1 MLALAFA
8 WLLYGTI
15 HSFMASNYFKN
26 FAEKILGKYFRF
38 YRLIYNIMAFVLLIS
53 VFAVQFS
60 TEKQALWQ
68 VSNYQ
73 SIIGKAIAICGVLL
87 VSKALQGYDLREFSG
102 IDYNKSQEKNEFKS
116 DGLLKYM
123 RHPIYFGILIF
134 VWGMF
139 VTDASTRSLTSA
151 IAITIYLI
159 VGIYFEEKKL
169 IEVFG
174 EKYKKYQH
182 DVPMLIPF
190 LKF

>member
-1 MLALAFA
+1 
-8 WLLYGTI
+8 
-15 HSFMASNYFKN
+15 
-26 FAEKILGKYFRF
+26 
-38 YRLIYNIMAFVLLIS
+38 MAFVLLIS

-151 IAITIYLI
+151 IAITIYLF

>member
-151 IAITIYLI
+151 IAITIYLF

>member
-1 MLALAFA
+1 
-8 WLLYGTI
+8 
-15 HSFMASNYFKN
+15 
-26 FAEKILGKYFRF
+26 
-38 YRLIYNIMAFVLLIS
+38 
-53 VFAVQFS
+53 
-60 TEKQALWQ
+60 
-68 VSNYQ
+68 
-73 SIIGKAIAICGVLL
+73 
-87 VSKALQGYDLREFSG
+87 
-102 IDYNKSQEKNEFKS
+102 
-116 DGLLKYM
+116 M

-151 IAITIYLI
+151 IAITIYLF

>member
-8 WLLYGTI
+8 WLLYGAI
-15 HSFMASNYFKN
+15 HSFMASNFFKN

-38 YRLIYNIMAFVLLIS
+38 YRLIYNILAFALLIPIFS
-53 VFAVQFS
+53 VQFS
-60 TEKQALWQ
+60 IYKEALWQ
-68 VSNYQ
+68 VSIYQ
-73 SIIGKAIAICGVLL
+73 SIIGKFIAIFGVLL
-87 VSKALQGYDLREFSG
+87 ISRALQGYDLREFSG
-102 IDYNKSQEKNEFKS
+102 TDFNKSQEKNEFKS

-151 IAITIYLI
+151 VAVTIYLF

>member
-38 YRLIYNIMAFVLLIS
+38 YRLFYNFLAFVLLIS

-151 IAITIYLI
+151 IAITIYLF

>member
-102 IDYNKSQEKNEFKS
+102 IDYNKSQEKNELKS

-151 IAITIYLI
+151 IAITIYLF

>member
-1 MLALAFA
+1 MLTLAFA

-38 YRLIYNIMAFVLLIS
+38 YRLIYNILAFALLIP

-73 SIIGKAIAICGVLL
+73 SILGKTIAICGVFL

-102 IDYNKSQEKNEFKS
+102 IDYNKSQEKNELKS

-139 VTDASTRSLTSA
+139 VTEASTRSLTSA
-151 IAITIYLI
+151 VAVTIYLF